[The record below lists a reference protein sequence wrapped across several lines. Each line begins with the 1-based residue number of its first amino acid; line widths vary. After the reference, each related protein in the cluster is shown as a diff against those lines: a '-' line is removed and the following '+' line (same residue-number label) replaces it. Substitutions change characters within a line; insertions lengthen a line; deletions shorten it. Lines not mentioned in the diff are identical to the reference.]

1 MKLRILRNQEGSSPG
16 NGAAPQPPAQTP
28 AEPQAQGAAQLDARK
43 LAEEVRNSVFAEM
56 RKAGLLGKRADE
68 QPATT
73 PATPPAQAS
82 PQPVDTQTLIA
93 RERAFSRAM
102 AGSGRQMSD
111 AQVARMERAYE
122 AEAPPD
128 PAGWVKGY
136 LADMFGTASGTITTP
151 GPSGPPR
158 SDHGSPA
165 PVSTNADTID
175 PWRLSEDQVREMVRR
190 DGMAAVGKM
199 ASARMR
205 RSLSGQ
211 RLIIPRRP

>member
-16 NGAAPQPPAQTP
+16 SGAPPSPAPTP
-28 AEPQAQGAAQLDARK
+28 AEPQAQGAASVDVRK
-43 LAEEVRNSVFAEM
+43 IADEVRNSVFAEM
-56 RKAGLLGKRADE
+56 RKAGMLGKRADE

-73 PATPPAQAS
+73 PATPPAQAPS
-82 PQPVDTQTLIA
+82 PPVDTQTLIA

-102 AGSGRQMSD
+102 ASSGRQMSD

-122 AEAPPD
+122 AEAPQN
-128 PAGWVKGY
+128 PAEWVKGY
-136 LADMFGTASGTITTP
+136 LADMFGTASNATTTP

-165 PVSTNADTID
+165 PVSTSPDTID

-199 ASARMR
+199 ASQRIR
-205 RSLSGQ
+205 RALNGQ